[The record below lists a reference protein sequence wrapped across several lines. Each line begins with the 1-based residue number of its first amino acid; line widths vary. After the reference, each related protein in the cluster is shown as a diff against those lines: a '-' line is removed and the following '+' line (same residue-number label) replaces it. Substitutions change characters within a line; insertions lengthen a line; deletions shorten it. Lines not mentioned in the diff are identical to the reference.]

1 MRRRHKRDII
11 IELTSLLDVIMIIIF
26 MVMKENSKMIVD
38 KQNEINAAQQVNVE
52 QAGTIDDL
60 TDLVADLSSQLNNA
74 ENKLD
79 EAEGKLNEGS
89 VEELL
94 DKLHAAESKLES
106 YMAVDDVV
114 IVLNISLENRY
125 NNTVRCMTYG
135 RSSYGAK
142 SEVSENHNDGEF
154 EVSLNKL
161 KVFISEYITKVID
174 DKDNQT
180 IVYVV
185 FTYDPHKVY
194 QRDYEAITEALTDAD
209 IKANNG
215 NFRYRI
221 NPISD

>member
-1 MRRRHKRDII
+1 MRRRHRRDII

-38 KQNEINAAQQVNVE
+38 KQNEINAAQQVNSE
-52 QAGTIDDL
+52 QVSTIEEL
-60 TDLVADLSSQLNNA
+60 EAQIEELSALLN
-74 ENKLD
+74 
-79 EAEGKLNEGS
+79 EAEGKLDEGS
-89 VEELL
+89 YEELL
-94 DKLHAAESKLES
+94 DELHTAESKLES

-125 NNTVRCMTYG
+125 NNSVRYMTYG
-135 RSSYGAK
+135 K
-142 SEVSENHNDGEF
+142 SAYNAPSTVSENRTDEDF

-161 KVFISEYITKVID
+161 RVFISEYITKVVS
-174 DKDNQT
+174 DKENQT

-194 QRDYEAITEALTDAD
+194 QRDYEAITEALKDAD

-221 NPISD
+221 NPL

>member
-1 MRRRHKRDII
+1 MRRKRKHDII

-38 KQNEINAAQQVNVE
+38 KQNAINAAQQANSE
-52 QAGTIDDL
+52 QAAEIDDL
-60 TDLVADLSSQLNNA
+60 TDLIADLSSQLADA
-74 ENKLD
+74 ENRLD
-79 EAEGKLNEGS
+79 EAQGKLDEGS
-89 VEELL
+89 VEDLL
-94 DKLHAAESKLES
+94 DKLHTTESKLES

-125 NNTVRCMTYG
+125 NNTVRYMTYG
-135 RSSYGAK
+135 RSAYDAK
-142 SEVSENHNDGEF
+142 SEISENRSDGEF

-161 KVFISEYITKVID
+161 KVFITEYISKVVD

-180 IVYVV
+180 IVYIV

-194 QRDYEAITEALTDAD
+194 ERDYKAIIEALKEAD

-221 NPISD
+221 NPQSN

>member
-1 MRRRHKRDII
+1 MRRKRRHDII

-38 KQNEINAAQQVNVE
+38 KQNAINSEQQVNSE
-52 QAGTIDDL
+52 QAAEIEDL
-60 TDLVADLSSQLNNA
+60 NDLINDLSSQLDDT
-74 ENKLD
+74 ENRLD
-79 EAEGKLNEGS
+79 EAQGKLDEGS

-94 DKLHAAESKLES
+94 DKLHSAESKLES
-106 YMAVDDVV
+106 YKAVDDVV
-114 IVLNISLENRY
+114 IVLNIYLENRY

-135 RSSYGAK
+135 KSSYDAK
-142 SEVSENHNDGEF
+142 SEISENRSDEEF
-154 EVSLNKL
+154 GVALNKL
-161 KVFISEYITKVID
+161 KVFVSEYITRVLN

-194 QRDYEAITEALTDAD
+194 QRDYEAITEALKEAD

-221 NPISD
+221 NPL

>member
-38 KQNEINAAQQVNVE
+38 KQNAINAAQQLNVE

-60 TDLVADLSSQLNNA
+60 TDLIADLSSQLNNA
-74 ENKLD
+74 ENRLD

-114 IVLNISLENRY
+114 VVLNISLENRY

-135 RSSYGAK
+135 KSAYGAK
-142 SEVSENHNDGEF
+142 SEVSENHTDGEF

-161 KVFISEYITKVID
+161 RVFISEYITKVID

>member
-1 MRRRHKRDII
+1 MRRRHRRDII

-38 KQNEINAAQQVNVE
+38 KQNAINNVQQVNSE
-52 QAGTIDDL
+52 QAAALDDL
-60 TDLVADLSSQLNNA
+60 TAQIGELSSQLNDA
-74 ENKLD
+74 QNKLD
-79 EAEGKLNEGS
+79 EAEGKLSEGS

-135 RSSYGAK
+135 KSSYDAK
-142 SEVSENHNDGEF
+142 SEISENRSDSEF

-161 KVFISEYITKVID
+161 KVFISEYISKVID

-209 IKANNG
+209 RKANNG

-221 NPISD
+221 NPVSN

>member
-1 MRRRHKRDII
+1 MRRKRRHDII

-26 MVMKENSKMIVD
+26 MVMKENSQIIGE
-38 KQNEINAAQQVNVE
+38 KQNAINVTQQVNSE
-52 QAGTIDDL
+52 QAAEIDSL
-60 TDLVADLSSQLNNA
+60 TAIIAELSSQLDDT

-94 DKLHAAESKLES
+94 DKLHSAESKLES

-135 RSSYGAK
+135 KSAYGAG
-142 SEVSENHNDGEF
+142 SEVSEIHTDAEF
-154 EVSLNKL
+154 GVSLNKL
-161 KVFISEYITKVID
+161 KVFISEYITKVIE

-180 IVYVV
+180 IVYIV

-194 QRDYEAITEALTDAD
+194 QRDYEAITEALTEAD

-221 NPISD
+221 NPL

>member
-1 MRRRHKRDII
+1 MRRKRKHDII

-26 MVMKENSKMIVD
+26 MVMKENSRMIVD
-38 KQNEINAAQQVNVE
+38 KQNAINAAQQVNSE
-52 QAGTIDDL
+52 QAASIDDL
-60 TDLVADLSSQLNNA
+60 NDQLADLNDQLEDA
-74 ENKLD
+74 ENRLD
-79 EAEGKLNEGS
+79 EAQGKLDEGS

-94 DKLHAAESKLES
+94 DKLHSAESKLES
-106 YMAVDDVV
+106 YKAVDDVV
-114 IVLNISLENRY
+114 IVLNIYLENRY

-135 RSSYGAK
+135 KSAYDAESET
-142 SEVSENHNDGEF
+142 SEVRSDEEF

-161 KVFISEYITKVID
+161 KVFVAEYITKVSD

-180 IVYVV
+180 IVYIV

-194 QRDYEAITEALTDAD
+194 QRDYEAITEALKEAD

>member
-1 MRRRHKRDII
+1 MRRRHRRDII

-26 MVMKENSKMIVD
+26 MVMKENSKMIID
-38 KQNEINAAQQVNVE
+38 KQNEINTAQQVNSEQVSTIEELEKQVE
-52 QAGTIDDL
+52 
-60 TDLVADLSSQLNNA
+60 DLSALLN
-74 ENKLD
+74 
-79 EAEGKLNEGS
+79 EAEGKLDEGS
-89 VEELL
+89 YEELL
-94 DKLHAAESKLES
+94 DELHTAESKLES

-125 NNTVRCMTYG
+125 NNSVRYMTYG
-135 RSSYGAK
+135 K
-142 SEVSENHNDGEF
+142 SAYNAPSTVSENRTDDDF

-161 KVFISEYITKVID
+161 KVFISEYITKVVS
-174 DKDNQT
+174 DKENQT

-221 NPISD
+221 NPTSD

>member
-38 KQNEINAAQQVNVE
+38 KQNAVNAAQQVNSE
-52 QAGTIDDL
+52 QAAAIDDL
-60 TDLVADLSSQLNNA
+60 NGLIADLSSQISDTQ
-74 ENKLD
+74 NKLD
-79 EAEGKLNEGS
+79 EAQGKLDEGS

-94 DKLHAAESKLES
+94 DRLHEAESKLES

-135 RSSYGAK
+135 KSSYGAK
-142 SEVSENHNDGEF
+142 SEISEIRSNAEF

-194 QRDYEAITEALTDAD
+194 RRDYEAITEALKDAD